1 MRPRNKREIEVTKL
15 SEMLHKG
22 LASAE
27 SREYAIDQC
36 FDKDGVICK
45 GETTCLCCGATF
57 KSNGE
62 EMQTCPHCGRE
73 IKTKKSRIQHYET
86 RAYFCEMY
94 AFGGYEVVKTFMVVK
109 LWYKGKETRYDFHEV
124 MQDWYDENAKRTTIA
139 LPRCGLNWYCDVWRY
154 NEEMSIKRDT
164 ECYAYNICPMATY
177 TDSITQTL
185 RRNGFAGD
193 THNISP
199 RKIIAGLLGNS
210 RFETLWKAGQYSIAG
225 SDMCYLEYYWA
236 QIKIAMRHNY
246 TIEDYKYWCDYLDM
260 ARNIGRDIHN
270 PQVVC
275 PVDIKQAHDI
285 VLKINKKREEK
296 KRMEE
301 ARQRLIREA
310 QEAKRD
316 AENFIKN
323 KGMYLGITF
332 GNKDIV
338 VTVLDSID
346 AYIEEGAKMHHC
358 VFQCKYYNKNNSLI
372 LSAKDINGNRLATIE
387 LSLIDWNIL
396 QCRGVGNSR
405 PSQYDEIVSLVN
417 NNIGQFQ
424 QAKLKL
430 AS

>member
-1 MRPRNKREIEVTKL
+1 MEDFVHLHVHSQYSLLDGQSSIKGMVNK
-15 SEMLHKG
+15 
-22 LASAE
+22 
-27 SREYAIDQC
+27 AI
-36 FDKDGVICK
+36 KDGMR
-45 GETTCLCCGATF
+45 GMALTDHG
-57 KSNGE
+57 N
-62 EMQTCPHCGRE
+62 M
-73 IKTKKSRIQHYET
+73 
-86 RAYFCEMY
+86 
-94 AFGGYEVVKTFMVVK
+94 FGVKE
-109 LWYKGKETRYDFHEV
+109 LYD
-124 MQDWYDENAKRTTIA
+124 
-139 LPRCGLNWYCDVWRY
+139 YC
-154 NEEMSIKRDT
+154 T
-164 ECYAYNICPMATY
+164 E
-177 TDSITQTL
+177 
-185 RRNGFAGD
+185 
-193 THNISP
+193 
-199 RKIIAGLLGNS
+199 
-210 RFETLWKAGQYSIAG
+210 
-225 SDMCYLEYYWA
+225 
-236 QIKIAMRHNY
+236 
-246 TIEDYKYWCDYLDM
+246 
-260 ARNIGRDIHN
+260 
-270 PQVVC
+270 
-275 PVDIKQAHDI
+275 
-285 VLKINKKREEK
+285 INKKREEK

-310 QEAKRD
+310 QEAKGD

-396 QCRGVGNSR
+396 QCRGVDNSR